1 MGEFICFV
9 VLFALAIILLI
20 VFFDMEKSENGMVEN
35 TTVKKAI
42 NDKED
47 VNDKEDTTVKK
58 EYVDIKNAD
67 FKTQLSS
74 LVLTKEET
82 EMRQEQQRQAALEEK
97 ERQERLREIAYQEE
111 VRKAER
117 AAENYL
123 KAAQMKILQQ
133 AQKEKYGIGDQIV
146 VDIPAPSHIQLYCR
160 VENLKWHL
168 LPNDGQWYRLFTDAL
183 KKKATNDN
191 ISFVAMGRPVSQFL
205 GHKNYYLFDYAP
217 HPSIVEVYG
226 TFTCRYSA
234 ERDVGCFFRFT
245 CTVVDNSKEEAV
257 LTNEEDLSSF
267 QNEPENKKMR
277 AEAEAEKF
285 SDVVKR
291 EILKK
296 AKAHKYERGDK
307 IIVDV
312 PAPKH
317 IELKISCDWC
327 SFKDEEWCKS
337 FIRVLKEMKAEHI
350 SCVLMAKVER
360 ENGTVYE
367 KAVPGVLPGAQESDS
382 PAVFFRCTC
391 TIAKG

>member
-1 MGEFICFV
+1 
-9 VLFALAIILLI
+9 
-20 VFFDMEKSENGMVEN
+20 MVEN
-35 TTVKKAI
+35 TTVKKATNDKKAI
-42 NDKED
+42 NDKEA
-47 VNDKEDTTVKK
+47 TTVKK
-58 EYVDIKNAD
+58 EYVDIENAD

-97 ERQERLREIAYQEE
+97 RLREIAHQEK
-111 VRKAER
+111 VMKAER
-117 AAENYL
+117 EAEAYL
-123 KAAQMKILQQ
+123 KLAQRIILQQ
-133 AQKEKYGIGDQIV
+133 AQEEKYGIGDQII

-160 VENLKWHL
+160 LENLKWHV
-168 LPNDGQWYRLFTDAL
+168 LPNDEQWYRLFTDVL
-183 KKKATNDN
+183 KEKATKDN

-267 QNEPENKKMR
+267 QDELKDKKNR

-285 SDVVKR
+285 SYVVKR

-296 AKAHKYERGDK
+296 AKAHKYEKGDK

-317 IELKISCDWC
+317 IELKISCEWC
-327 SFKDEEWCKS
+327 SFKDEEWCKP
-337 FIRVLKEMKAEHI
+337 FIRALKQMKAEHI
-350 SCVLMAKVER
+350 TCVLMAKIER

-391 TIAKG
+391 TIAGE